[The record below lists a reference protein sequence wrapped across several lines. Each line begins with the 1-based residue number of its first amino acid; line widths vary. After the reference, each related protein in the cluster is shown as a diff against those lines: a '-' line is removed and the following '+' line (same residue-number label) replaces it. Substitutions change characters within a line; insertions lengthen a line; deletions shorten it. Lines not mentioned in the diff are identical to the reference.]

1 VIAGLYCPV
10 NASFPV
16 VCPSGSYC
24 GASAAA
30 PTACPV
36 GAPFSNV
43 ASADVSACRADY
55 GTHMDECD
63 QNFITK
69 VSCIERGIKFVLS
82 RRDLFASNAARLVLV
97 VDDHHLMVINVFV
110 SV

>member
-1 VIAGLYCPV
+1 LDGVFLVVWVAGLYCPV

-36 GAPFSNV
+36 GAPLSNL
-43 ASADVSACRADY
+43 ASANVTACSSY
-55 GTHMDECD
+55 GMRINEDKCD
-63 QNFITK
+63 GFDNK
-69 VSCIERGIKFVLS
+69 VC
-82 RRDLFASNAARLVLV
+82 
-97 VDDHHLMVINVFV
+97 M
-110 SV
+110 